1 MRMITD
7 KPNTY
12 WVRLGH
18 SIEAAKAAISIA
30 SPALTK
36 LVIFCL
42 LTVTLNAL
50 WWDRYIEPFKGAN
63 NIIGIV
69 MDLLVAIVGAYIV
82 YLIIDVY
89 PQYKARRFFTAITL
103 RHEIN
108 ILADMHREVAYKII
122 TPRPGTHSFDAIQ
135 STAIHSSRTEIVHA
149 VRKVRLNND
158 SPFKGSDIITGKT
171 WRDVLIANAAFEDKC
186 IDNILTF
193 KEAIDI
199 DFAIQLEH
207 LKRTEYRQRI
217 RQYLHTTLE
226 EDSLSGFM
234 EYYHDHILSLYII
247 ICTYE
252 RMQSNFGLASDRPHS
267 TLR

>member
-1 MRMITD
+1 MTA
-7 KPNTY
+7 KLKAFWT
-12 WVRLGH
+12 RLRHGA
-18 SIEAAKAAISIA
+18 EAAKAAISIA

-36 LVIFCL
+36 LVILCL

-63 NIIGIV
+63 NIIGII

-199 DFAIQLEH
+199 DFAIQLER

-226 EDSLSGFM
+226 ADRLSGFM